1 MLLNLNIYS
10 ENFNNLLI
18 NSINKYHPLL
28 LYISIFVFYFT
39 ILLFYYFLKKPNY
52 VLFLKIQ
59 IFIKFFIQNY
69 IKYIIFSLFLG
80 SFWAL
85 QEGSWGGWWNWDP
98 SEVLGLLIL
107 FFYIYF
113 FHKKYNF
120 LNYILYSIIRI
131 YILFLYL

>member
-1 MLLNLNIYS
+1 MCIICIFTFFYNLKLKLNFFIFTFLILYYIELSDYWYINSMLLNLNIYS

-52 VLFLKIQ
+52 FLFLKIQ

-85 QEGSWGGWWNWDP
+85 QEGSWGG
-98 SEVLGLLIL
+98 
-107 FFYIYF
+107 
-113 FHKKYNF
+113 
-120 LNYILYSIIRI
+120 
-131 YILFLYL
+131 